1 MKMTWTSGPA
11 VAHNASRRN
20 RLSHHQEVSMFRSL
34 AFTMVGIIAA
44 WLGFSTVVTSI
55 MIAKVVFFVF
65 YSGFLVFLIFEVASR
80 HRRPSS

>member
-1 MKMTWTSGPA
+1 
-11 VAHNASRRN
+11 
-20 RLSHHQEVSMFRSL
+20 MFRSL

-55 MIAKVVFFVF
+55 MITKVVFFVS
-65 YSGFLVFLIFEVASR
+65 YTGFLVFLIFEVASR

>member
-1 MKMTWTSGPA
+1 
-11 VAHNASRRN
+11 
-20 RLSHHQEVSMFRSL
+20 MFRSL

-55 MIAKVVFFVF
+55 MIAKVVFFVS
-65 YSGFLVFLIFEVASR
+65 YTGFLVFLIFEVASR

>member
-1 MKMTWTSGPA
+1 
-11 VAHNASRRN
+11 
-20 RLSHHQEVSMFRSL
+20 MFRSL
-34 AFTMVGIIAA
+34 AFTMVAIIAA

-80 HRRPSS
+80 HRTPSS